1 MIIEAE
7 KHIVDY
13 ATEDPVRP
21 NIEKAQRINERSKV
35 LYYITP
41 TEARVDEQDPEA
53 IVCVKFCNNIP
64 TNEIELENFTGL
76 DNSVLILYTVWSYK
90 RGAGAELVRELV
102 PYVKKH
108 FPAIKRICT
117 LSPKTR
123 TARVFHIRNG
133 AFELQENDE
142 TINYEYSME

>member
-1 MIIEAE
+1 MIVEAK
-7 KHIVDY
+7 KHKLDY
-13 ATEDPVRP
+13 EIEDPVRP
-21 NIEKAQRINERSKV
+21 HITKEQRINVRSKV
-35 LYYITP
+35 FYYVTP
-41 TEARVDEQDPEA
+41 LEIRVAEQSPEA
-53 IVCVKFCNNIP
+53 VVCAKFCNAVP
-64 TNEIELENFTGL
+64 TTEQELEEFTGL
-76 DNSVLILYTVWSYK
+76 DNSVLVLYTVWSYK
-90 RGAGAELVRELV
+90 RGAGADLVRELV